1 MAMAQQQR
9 QKHTEG
15 YLRNDSQHTLA
26 LKSSKVW
33 EGDQRTK
40 FPETILFRDVGEFTH
55 DAGPND
61 GSVAGL
67 AYQIADDGKKW
78 IVAWSNPRGEDS
90 KVYTDIVDG
99 YIDWV
104 QIKKELDDRGEPSYE
119 AVRFGYRAA
128 VVIDPKACSPVMT
141 ATIEPRI

>member
-1 MAMAQQQR
+1 MAMAQHQR

-15 YLRNDSQHTLA
+15 KLRNDAQHTLT

-33 EGDQRTK
+33 EGDQQTQ
-40 FPETILFRDVGEFTH
+40 FPKTILFGDVGEFTH
-55 DAGPND
+55 DAGSGD

-78 IVAWSNPRGEDS
+78 VVAWSNPRGEDS
-90 KVYTDIVDG
+90 QVYTDIVDG

-104 QIKKELDDRGEPSYE
+104 QIKKELDDRGKPMYE
-119 AVRFGYRAA
+119 AVRFGYRAS
-128 VVIDPKACSPVMT
+128 VVIDPKSCSPIMT